1 MIKRKKNLLLIQ
13 LGLLI
18 VGMLVIFFTYMNN
31 EKEGVL
37 NIIPPQNK
45 EKIINQLSN
54 NNKSSDV
61 FYNIE
66 YSGIDLSGNRYK
78 LKSEEAVNN
87 KDFKDIVDMKNVNA
101 IFYFKDDTILK
112 IKSSFGAYNNKTL
125 DMKFR
130 GDVEADYV
138 NSKLYSE
145 EAEYLNSKS
154 YLTIS
159 NQVKLVDS
167 KGTMYADKLFFDI
180 EKKKL
185 NISFLKNIKINS
197 NINLNEKRFKNIKI

>member
-54 NNKSSDV
+54 NNNESSDV

-180 EKKKL
+180 ESKKL
-185 NISFLKNIKINS
+185 NISSLKNGKINA
-197 NINLNEKRFKNIKI
+197 NINLNEKRF

>member
-1 MIKRKKNLLLIQ
+1 MTKRKKNLLLIQ

-18 VGMLVIFFTYMNN
+18 VGISVIFFTYMNN

-54 NNKSSDV
+54 NNESSDV

-180 EKKKL
+180 ESKKL
-185 NISFLKNIKINS
+185 NISSLKNGKINA
-197 NINLNEKRFKNIKI
+197 NINLNEKRF

>member
-1 MIKRKKNLLLIQ
+1 MTKRKKNLLLLQ

-18 VGMLVIFFTYMNN
+18 VGIFVIFFTYMNN
-31 EKEGVL
+31 EKEGAL

-45 EKIINQLSN
+45 ERVINQLSN
-54 NNKSSDV
+54 NKSESRDV

-180 EKKKL
+180 ESKKL
-185 NISFLKNIKINS
+185 NISSLKNGKINA
-197 NINLNEKRFKNIKI
+197 NINLNEKRF

>member
-31 EKEGVL
+31 EKEGAL

-45 EKIINQLSN
+45 ERVINQLSN
-54 NNKSSDV
+54 NKSESRDV

-180 EKKKL
+180 ESKKL
-185 NISFLKNIKINS
+185 NISSLKNGKINA
-197 NINLNEKRFKNIKI
+197 NINLNEKRF

>member
-1 MIKRKKNLLLIQ
+1 MF
-13 LGLLI
+13 
-18 VGMLVIFFTYMNN
+18 VIFFTYMNN

-45 EKIINQLSN
+45 EKVINQLSN
-54 NNKSSDV
+54 NKSESSDV

-112 IKSSFGAYNNKTL
+112 IKSSFGSYNNKTL

-130 GDVEADYV
+130 DDVEADYA
-138 NSKLYSE
+138 NSKLYSK

-167 KGTMYADKLFFDI
+167 KGTMHADKLFFDI
-180 EKKKL
+180 ESKKL
-185 NISFLKNIKINS
+185 NISSLKNGKINAK
-197 NINLNEKRFKNIKI
+197 INLNEKRF

>member
-180 EKKKL
+180 ESKKL
-185 NISFLKNIKINS
+185 NISSLKNGKINA
-197 NINLNEKRFKNIKI
+197 NINLNEKRF

>member
-31 EKEGVL
+31 EKEGAL

-180 EKKKL
+180 ESKKL
-185 NISFLKNIKINS
+185 NISSLKNGKINA
-197 NINLNEKRFKNIKI
+197 NINLNEKRF

>member
-1 MIKRKKNLLLIQ
+1 MTKRKKNLLLLQ

-18 VGMLVIFFTYMNN
+18 VGIFVIFFTYMNN
-31 EKEGVL
+31 EKEGAL

-45 EKIINQLSN
+45 ERVINQLSN
-54 NNKSSDV
+54 NKSESRDV

-112 IKSSFGAYNNKTL
+112 IKSTFGSYNNKTL

-130 GDVEADYV
+130 DDVEADYA

-167 KGTMYADKLFFDI
+167 KGTMHADKLFFDI
-180 EKKKL
+180 ESKKL
-185 NISFLKNIKINS
+185 NISSLKNGKINAK
-197 NINLNEKRFKNIKI
+197 INLNEKRF

>member
-1 MIKRKKNLLLIQ
+1 MIERKKNLLLIQ

-180 EKKKL
+180 ESKKL
-185 NISFLKNIKINS
+185 NISSLKNGKINA
-197 NINLNEKRFKNIKI
+197 NINLNEKRF

>member
-145 EAEYLNSKS
+145 EAEYLN
-154 YLTIS
+154 L
-159 NQVKLVDS
+159 L
-167 KGTMYADKLFFDI
+167 
-180 EKKKL
+180 
-185 NISFLKNIKINS
+185 SFLPNV
-197 NINLNEKRFKNIKI
+197 

>member
-1 MIKRKKNLLLIQ
+1 
-13 LGLLI
+13 
-18 VGMLVIFFTYMNN
+18 
-31 EKEGVL
+31 
-37 NIIPPQNK
+37 
-45 EKIINQLSN
+45 
-54 NNKSSDV
+54 
-61 FYNIE
+61 
-66 YSGIDLSGNRYK
+66 
-78 LKSEEAVNN
+78 
-87 KDFKDIVDMKNVNA
+87 MKNVNA

-167 KGTMYADKLFFDI
+167 KGTMYADKLFLI
-180 EKKKL
+180 
-185 NISFLKNIKINS
+185 LKV
-197 NINLNEKRFKNIKI
+197 KN

>member
-1 MIKRKKNLLLIQ
+1 MTHRKKKLRIIQIFLIITS
-13 LGLLI
+13 L
-18 VGMLVIFFTYMNN
+18 VVIFYTYNYNNNFNN
-31 EKEGVL
+31 EEIISKSLQKKIEKDL
-37 NIIPPQNK
+37 NNQNVDGD
-45 EKIINQLSN
+45 I
-54 NNKSSDV
+54 

-112 IKSSFGAYNNKTL
+112 IKSTFGSYNNKTL

-130 GDVEADYV
+130 DDVEADYA

-180 EKKKL
+180 ESKKL
-185 NISFLKNIKINS
+185 NISSLKNGKINA
-197 NINLNEKRFKNIKI
+197 NINLNEKRF

>member
-1 MIKRKKNLLLIQ
+1 MTKRKKKLLLLQ

-18 VGMLVIFFTYMNN
+18 VGMFVIFFTYMNN

-45 EKIINQLSN
+45 EKVINQLSN
-54 NNKSSDV
+54 NKSESSDV

-87 KDFKDIVDMKNVNA
+87 KDFKD
-101 IFYFKDDTILK
+101 DTILK
-112 IKSSFGAYNNKTL
+112 IKSSFGSYNNKTL

-130 GDVEADYV
+130 DDVEADYA
-138 NSKLYSE
+138 NSKLYSK

-167 KGTMYADKLFFDI
+167 KGTMHADKLFFDI
-180 EKKKL
+180 ESKKL
-185 NISFLKNIKINS
+185 NISSLKNGKINAK
-197 NINLNEKRFKNIKI
+197 INLNEKRF

>member
-66 YSGIDLSGNRYK
+66 YSGIDLSEIG
-78 LKSEEAVNN
+78 
-87 KDFKDIVDMKNVNA
+87 
-101 IFYFKDDTILK
+101 
-112 IKSSFGAYNNKTL
+112 
-125 DMKFR
+125 
-130 GDVEADYV
+130 
-138 NSKLYSE
+138 
-145 EAEYLNSKS
+145 
-154 YLTIS
+154 
-159 NQVKLVDS
+159 
-167 KGTMYADKLFFDI
+167 
-180 EKKKL
+180 
-185 NISFLKNIKINS
+185 IN
-197 NINLNEKRFKNIKI
+197 

>member
-1 MIKRKKNLLLIQ
+1 MIKRKKNLLFIQ

-180 EKKKL
+180 ESKKL
-185 NISFLKNIKINS
+185 NISSLKNGKINA
-197 NINLNEKRFKNIKI
+197 NINLNEKRF